1 MVENIGGINSSKTSR
16 SDAASANSKRSI
28 EDSGKG
34 AAPES
39 GRARESVDVELSEAV
54 KRAEEKASYD
64 EVRAL
69 VVASFLTAA
78 PRHKHCSGLLHMGDP
93 SSHTQQAWRLQQMR

>member
-16 SDAASANSKRSI
+16 SDAASANSKRYHGSI
-28 EDSGKG
+28 EDSGEA

-64 EVRAL
+64 EVRVREL
-69 VVASFLTAA
+69 KAA
-78 PRHKHCSGLLHMGDP
+78 IESGNYPIDNAKIAEKFADLESLL
-93 SSHTQQAWRLQQMR
+93 

>member
-1 MVENIGGINSSKTSR
+1 MVENIGGMNSSKTSR
-16 SDAASANSKRSI
+16 SDAASANTKRSV

-64 EVRAL
+64 EVRVREL
-69 VVASFLTAA
+69 KAA
-78 PRHKHCSGLLHMGDP
+78 IESGNYPIDNAKIAEKFADLESLL
-93 SSHTQQAWRLQQMR
+93 

>member
-28 EDSGKG
+28 EDSGEA

-64 EVRAL
+64 EVRVREL
-69 VVASFLTAA
+69 KTAIE
-78 PRHKHCSGLLHMGDP
+78 SGNYPIDSAKIAEKFADLESLL
-93 SSHTQQAWRLQQMR
+93 

>member
-1 MVENIGGINSSKTSR
+1 MVENIGGINTSKTSR
-16 SDAASANSKRSI
+16 SDAASANSKGSI

-39 GRARESVDVELSEAV
+39 SRARDSVDVELSEAV

-64 EVRAL
+64 EVRVREL
-69 VVASFLTAA
+69 KAA
-78 PRHKHCSGLLHMGDP
+78 IESGSYPIDNAKIAEKFADLERLL
-93 SSHTQQAWRLQQMR
+93 

>member
-1 MVENIGGINSSKTSR
+1 MVENISGINTSKTSR
-16 SDAASANSKRSI
+16 SDAASANSKESI

-39 GRARESVDVELSEAV
+39 SRARDSVDVELSEAV

-64 EVRAL
+64 EVRVREL
-69 VVASFLTAA
+69 KAA
-78 PRHKHCSGLLHMGDP
+78 IESGNYPIDNAKIAEKFADLESLL
-93 SSHTQQAWRLQQMR
+93 